1 MSLGIQQG
9 NPTGFDGF
17 CSNDPAVKQPFP
29 GPQEEPRCL
38 LFEFYVQSMTARQKI
53 AALQREAEAVRA
65 VRKPKFSF
73 ALPKFRV
80 AGRRKAPSA

>member
-1 MSLGIQQG
+1 MS
-9 NPTGFDGF
+9 
-17 CSNDPAVKQPFP
+17 
-29 GPQEEPRCL
+29 

-65 VRKPKFSF
+65 VRKPNFSV